1 MSQSSSSSEPSH
13 VSREQL
19 NSALFAQLVIQQANM
34 AMMLMGKVAHPET
47 GKTVLDVEAAK
58 LFIDQLEM
66 LETKTKGNLTREE
79 EGLLKH
85 SLMTLQMAFVETI
98 EAQQKPAEPEK
109 LKPTPETP
117 PADPASATEEHNKR
131 FTKKY

>member
-1 MSQSSSSSEPSH
+1 MSQAHSSEPLN

-58 LFIDQLEM
+58 LFIEQLEM

-79 EGLLKH
+79 EGVLKH
-85 SLMTLQMAFVETI
+85 SLMTLHMAFVETI
-98 EAQQKPAEPEK
+98 EAEQKTAEPEK
-109 LKPTPETP
+109 LKPAHETP
-117 PADPASATEEHNKR
+117 AAEPTPGPDESHKR